1 MSLHPKV
8 LEKLASRPTRLHHYL
23 WHQLRNTWELGALN
37 DDEKKE
43 IEDCGWKPPRPAIDS
58 SGWILSNGAGID
70 FLFMHRQ
77 MIKVVREITENNNGT
92 EDEINAVQ
100 GWTRVPNPS
109 NTDYPVPSAWEIYG
123 DPYTRTLKNLKE
135 DYYYYALMREW
146 ESKYR
151 DPRYLKGM
159 PLGELGA
166 RLESTIHNNMH
177 MRWCDRPWDA
187 RTGKQEPGM
196 GRPDTDINDI
206 WDSPLYDWLGD
217 SYSSHVNPV
226 FWKLHGWV
234 DDRIE
239 DWVEANKD
247 EYQINPIKLRGVV
260 WYAGDLIGTEDP
272 WSGGADFEQQAEG
285 DHDHHLHKM
294 EHVAKIVAGQLRHYH
309 FYDEY

>member
-8 LEKLASRPTRLHHYL
+8 IEKMASRATRLHHYL
-23 WHQLRNTWELGALN
+23 WHQLRNTWLLGAL
-37 DDEKKE
+37 DEEQKKE
-43 IEDCGWKPPRPAIDS
+43 IEKCKWAPPRPAINS
-58 SGWILSNGAGID
+58 SGWDVRNGAGID

-77 MIKVVREITENNNGT
+77 MI
-92 EDEINAVQ
+92 NAVQ
-100 GWTRVPNPS
+100 DITESNGGDESQVEAVKGWGRVPNPS
-109 NTDYPVPSAWEIYG
+109 SQDYPVPEAWEIYG
-123 DPYTRTLKNLKE
+123 DSYTRTLSNLKE

-146 ESKYR
+146 ESKYK
-151 DPRYLKGM
+151 DFRYLRGM

-187 RTGKQEPGM
+187 RTGKQEQGM

-206 WDSPLYDWLGD
+206 WDSPNYNWLGD

-234 DDRIE
+234 DDRID
-239 DWVEANKD
+239 DWYLANKD
-247 EYQINPIKLRGVV
+247 THSIKEKELRGVK
-260 WYAGDLIGTEDP
+260 WFEGDLIEVADP
-272 WSGGADFEQQAEG
+272 WSGGVEFNG
-285 DHDHHLHKM
+285 DHSQHNMKNM
-294 EHVAKIVAGQLRHYH
+294 ERVAKIVAGQKTHYH